1 MKKLFFIPVFLL
13 LILTACEK
21 NETDFMVEEKASASS
36 TRLSRSFYYPEE
48 DLTLA
53 QTYVQHINPLFKLDE
68 NENLVLDFDVP
79 YTYGHDDVTLIINKN
94 NLKEGYTGTYK
105 ITSSPASDVAAHY
118 LYRLSNSSSNRFLP
132 GNSTGSLKILAY
144 DSRFKTFTGNYNFTI
159 NSINDPVSSA
169 INNFKETTIS
179 ISGSFE
185 NVKLR

>member
-1 MKKLFFIPVFLL
+1 MKKLFFIPVLL
-13 LILTACEK
+13 LFILTACEK
-21 NETDFMVEEKASASS
+21 NETDFLDDEKTPAASTS
-36 TRLSRSFYYPEE
+36 LSRSFYYPEE

-53 QTYVQHINPLFKLDE
+53 QTYVQHINPLFKFDE
-68 NENLVLDFDVP
+68 NDNLVLDFDVP

-94 NLKEGYTGTYK
+94 NLKEGYSGTYN
-105 ITSSPASDVAAHY
+105 ITSSPASDVAAYY
-118 LYRLSNSSSNRFLP
+118 LYRITGSSSNRFLP

-185 NVKLR
+185 NIKLK